1 MEPLGLSRNR
11 DKCQL
16 HDPSVFHDDLVDH
29 CIQAHCQY
37 IRSEKGIIVCGA
49 PVDQQLDNLRR
60 IFLTPNGVFKK
71 DTQAIELIDFFATD
85 L

>member
-1 MEPLGLSRNR
+1 M
-11 DKCQL
+11 
-16 HDPSVFHDDLVDH
+16 SVVHLLAVFRQYVNSKVDSS
-29 CIQAHCQY
+29 I
-37 IRSEKGIIVCGA
+37 
-49 PVDQQLDNLRR
+49 DQQLDDLRR